1 MAIKYRLQLKDHL
14 RSIEFMYP
22 EALGSRLERNIVR
35 VNLIFA
41 LDREYLFSKMMDLR
55 DLFANDL
62 EEGNLEG
69 E

>member
-1 MAIKYRLQLKDHL
+1 
-14 RSIEFMYP
+14 MYP